1 MINKEELF
9 DKRINIKDLLKIRG
23 ASFFLF
29 VLIALFYSYPL
40 FAQTDKNTQEKAFF
54 LNEETQNKI
63 DLYEDLIDKEFRQE
77 YYDNLLSLYYQT
89 NQDSKAE
96 KLIKKTIKKFPQNS
110 LFIADLGTH
119 YIKLGEQ
126 NKANNQFDKSIENL
140 QANSNSIVQLA
151 SYFNVRGNIDY
162 AIKTFKKGRELF
174 NNKSLFIYDISYLYQ
189 RQGNYEEIANE
200 YLSLLDE
207 NPSML
212 NQVKIYLGSILQQD
226 NDGKFSDFLRNTM
239 LKKVQQEPSNQN
251 LSQLYIWTLLQ
262 QKNYKMALT
271 QAKAI
276 DKRFENLTGQTVY
289 EIANIAL
296 NNQDYEIAKEGFIY
310 LINKGNESTYYL
322 VSRLGLLSSLY
333 HPFINKINHT
343 PKEIAYLQ
351 TQYEITLEELGKLP
365 ATIPIMQQY
374 AYLLA
379 YYLDLPQEAVDILD
393 QTLSMPQIKP
403 LEKAKS
409 KLTRA
414 DIYLMENDIWE
425 ASLTYSQVEKEFKN
439 DVVGSE
445 AKFKNAMLSYYNGDF
460 TWAASQFDV
469 LRSSTTKL
477 IANDAMQYS
486 ILISDNIDEDSTYGG
501 LAYFSKAE
509 FAIFQNKYDLATH
522 YLDTLNQQYLSHPLF
537 DEVLY
542 KRAEIEIHKKN
553 YEKADSLLNLIL
565 LKYQYDIMADDAL
578 YLLAELCLTN
588 LNSTQR
594 AIEYY
599 ERIIID
605 YPNSLYVTQA
615 RKRYNELTNKDS
627 QSPSP
632 KFSNDFVN

>member
-9 DKRINIKDLLKIRG
+9 DKRINIKDLFKIRG

-54 LNEETQNKI
+54 LNEEIQNKI

-126 NKANNQFDKSIENL
+126 NKANYQFDKSIENL

-189 RQGNYEEIANE
+189 RQGNYEEITNE
-200 YLSLLDE
+200 YLELLNE
-207 NPSML
+207 NPTML

-226 NDGKFSDFLRNTM
+226 NDNKFSDFLRNTM

-262 QKNYKMALT
+262 QKNYKMALI

-343 PKEIAYLQ
+343 TKEIAYLK
-351 TQYEITLEELGKLP
+351 TQYETTLEELGKLP

-379 YYLDLPQEAVDILD
+379 YYLHLPQEAVDILD

-460 TWAASQFDV
+460 SWAASQFDV

-486 ILISDNIDEDSTYGG
+486 ILISDNIDEDSSYNGLTYF
-501 LAYFSKAE
+501 AKAE
-509 FAIFQNKYDLATH
+509 FALYQNKYSLALK
-522 YLDTLNQQYLSHPLF
+522 YLDTLNQNYLSHPLF

-542 KRAEIEIHKKN
+542 KRAEIAIKEN
-553 YEKADSLLNLIL
+553 QYQKADSLLNQIL
-565 LKYQYDIMADDAL
+565 LKYPEDIMADDAL
-578 YLLAELCLTN
+578 YLLAQLYQTH
-588 LNSTQR
+588 LNSTQK
-594 AIEYY
+594 AKEYY
-599 ERIIID
+599 ERIILE
-605 YPNSLYVTQA
+605 YSNSLYVTEA
-615 RKRYNELTNKDS
+615 RKRYNELNNKNAAP
-627 QSPSP
+627 QTG
-632 KFSNDFVN
+632 KFSNESLY